1 MELFEA
7 LFLVVLAIAIVRIVV
22 GAKLTWLRYSAI
34 TGVAAILLIV
44 GLIVEGWRWQ
54 LLPAYLGFAFIV
66 LGALKRGDT
75 KPFWRLL
82 AALPLMLMVG
92 CSALLAQLMPI
103 VSLPVP
109 TGPYAVGTFD
119 FSITDPSRIERYA
132 PERNRELYVEVWY
145 PADRNSSQT
154 YPVRTLFH
162 NLYEGRYNQTSFL
175 FGYLKRVDTH
185 SHVRAPVAEK
195 GKGAFPVLLFNHA
208 LDFGFTAQNQR
219 LMEHLASHGYVVL
232 SIAHPYQSAK
242 VNLAEAGTVFR
253 ANGLPSDLALP
264 RRELTRGI
272 VSTVLDETHDIRK
285 VSQLKS
291 LLLPMADSFLSLN
304 EEDGAAFL
312 QQAANS
318 PDIKPF
324 KQFVTEDLLA
334 DFFYYDYKRENSLVQ
349 YWVEDNQF
357 IADSLADLQA
367 PVAGFSESLDLG
379 RMGVFGMSF
388 GGAAAGEFCKIDR
401 RCKAGVNL
409 DGTQFGRHWHQK
421 MPVPFLMFYN
431 DEHQG
436 GNDYAYLPSVA
447 DFWDYRVKGS
457 THVDFT
463 DFVYL
468 WPILKIVGFSGSID
482 GMRMMEILNTVTLDF
497 FDHYLK
503 GKAIHLELHAEMP
516 ELVIRSNGLRD
527 GARGRR
533 SETDRVAG
541 GAVRGEATTPIGK
554 TPRSE
559 QSGRCSRDDATA
571 SGCVGRLTALR
582 PQ

>member
-1 MELFEA
+1 MQSFEA

-22 GAKLTWLRYSAI
+22 GSKFTWPRYSAI

-54 LLPAYLGFAFIV
+54 LLPAYVGFVFIV
-66 LGALKRGDT
+66 MGSLKGADT
-75 KPFWRLL
+75 KPIWRLL
-82 AALPLMLMVG
+82 AALPLILMVG

-103 VSLPVP
+103 VSLPAP

-145 PADRNSSQT
+145 PAHRASSQT
-154 YPVRTLFH
+154 YRVRTLFH

-185 SHVRAPVAEK
+185 SRVGAPVAEK
-195 GKGAFPVLLFNHA
+195 GERAFPVLLFNHA

-219 LMEHLASHGYVVL
+219 LMEHLASHGYVIF
-232 SIAHPYQSAK
+232 SIAHPYQTAK
-242 VNLAEAGTVFR
+242 VNLAKAGTVFR
-253 ANGLPSDLALP
+253 ANGLPSDLVLP
-264 RRELTRGI
+264 RQELTKGV
-272 VSTVLDETHDIRK
+272 VSTVFDETHDIRK

-291 LLLPMADSFLSLN
+291 LLLPMAEQFLALN
-304 EEDGAAFL
+304 EADKAAFL
-312 QQAANS
+312 RRAVDS
-318 PDIKPF
+318 PEIKPF
-324 KQFVTEDLLA
+324 RQFVTEDLLA
-334 DFFYYDYKRENSLVQ
+334 DFFYYDYERDNSLVQ

-357 IADSLADLQA
+357 IADSLADLQT
-367 PVAGFSESLDLG
+367 PVAGLAESLDAG
-379 RMGVFGMSF
+379 RMGVIGMSY
-388 GGAAAGEFCKIDR
+388 GGAAVGEFCKIDR

-409 DGTQFGRHWHQK
+409 DGTQFGRHWDRR
-421 MPVPFLMFYN
+421 MPGPFLMFYN

-463 DFVYL
+463 DFAYL
-468 WPILKIVGFSGSID
+468 WPILKLVGFSGSID
-482 GMRMMEILNTVTLDF
+482 GTRMMEILNTVTLDF

-503 GKAIHLELHAEMP
+503 GKAIHLELHAKKMP
-516 ELVIRSNGLRD
+516 ELVIRSNGLRG
-527 GARGRR
+527 GARGQR
-533 SETDRVAG
+533 
-541 GAVRGEATTPIGK
+541 
-554 TPRSE
+554 
-559 QSGRCSRDDATA
+559 
-571 SGCVGRLTALR
+571 
-582 PQ
+582 